1 MKGRLTVVLDPV
13 LVLTT
18 IRAGFDMGTEL
29 LRFLQTPQGK
39 EFVEKSLADREEWD
53 RFWSEA
59 GGGLAKFFSGKL
71 FSG

>member
-1 MKGRLTVVLDPV
+1 VKGRVSVVVD
-13 LVLTT
+13 LVALVTAM
-18 IRAGFDMGTEL
+18 RPAFEAAKEL
-29 LRFLQTPQGK
+29 FKFLQTKQGQ
-39 EFVEKSLADREEWD
+39 ELIAQSLKDREEWD